1 MFTEQVGVQE
11 RQLHRV
17 TDHLDLIAQTADVLV
32 VDVRHF
38 F

>member
-11 RQLHRV
+11 REFHSV
-17 TDHLDLIAQTADVLV
+17 ADHLDLIAQTADVLV